1 MKKKV
6 TKKISIRSKNN
17 DATKDLAK
25 IKKTKKKR
33 KKRYYFGKETHL
45 AIVKYQ
51 DENNINIKNKIY
63 VDEIKPAF
71 EKLVEN
77 LIFIHGFS
85 SCKNSFFILK
95 SDCISFL
102 FETLQ
107 KFNPNKGS
115 KAFSYFNVCAK
126 HFLIIQ
132 QKKKIKKNSRHVS
145 MFDDNLSIDEKKQIE
160 NYNVINCQEKQMILA
175 EDKILIKKMLEKIA
189 ERTSNSNEKKCISA
203 IRTLFDKIED
213 LDYLNKRAIFVY
225 LRELSG
231 LNAKQLS
238 VAMSNLR
245 KYYRD
250 ISGSTDEFIFFGE

>member
-1 MKKKV
+1 M
-6 TKKISIRSKNN
+6 TKKITIRNKNN
-17 DATKDLAK
+17 DAIKDLEK
-25 IKKTKKKR
+25 VKKSRKR
-33 KKRYYFGKETHL
+33 KKKRYYFGKETHL

-51 DENNINIKNKIY
+51 GETNNNIKNKIY

-107 KFNPNKGS
+107 KFNPDKGS

-145 MFDDNLSIDEKKQIE
+145 IFDDNLSIDEKKQIE
-160 NYNVINCQEKQMILA
+160 NYKVINCQEQQMILQ
-175 EDKILIKKMLEKIA
+175 EDKLLIKKMLEKIA
-189 ERTSNSNEKKCISA
+189 ERTSNN
-203 IRTLFDKIED
+203 F
-213 LDYLNKRAIFVY
+213 
-225 LRELSG
+225 
-231 LNAKQLS
+231 QLQCQ
-238 VAMSNLR
+238 
-245 KYYRD
+245 
-250 ISGSTDEFIFFGE
+250 T